1 MNPGIF
7 LFLCSS
13 FSSVAPLF
21 KEACPAELQGKVV
34 TFIPTAS
41 NPESYKAYVKS
52 GQKALEKFGLKV
64 EPLDVAEASAEEIEA
79 SLSRGD
85 LIYVSGGNTFY
96 LLQEL
101 QRKGA
106 DKLILRE
113 IEGGK
118 PYIGESAGTMIL
130 APSIEYVQLMDKASV
145 APELTSFAALGVIS
159 KYPLPHYKSFPFA
172 KVAEKIIATYGE
184 KLPLVPITNH
194 QAIIVRGNDLTVV
207 TKE

>member
-1 MNPGIF
+1 MTPSMF

-13 FSSVAPLF
+13 FSSVATLLP
-21 KEACPAELQGKVV
+21 EASPIELSGRVV

-41 NPESYKAYVKS
+41 IHESYKAYVKS
-52 GQKALEKFGLKV
+52 GQKALEKLGLKV
-64 EPLDVAEASAEEIEA
+64 EVLDVAEASSEEIEA
-79 SLSRGD
+79 TLSRGD
-85 LIYVSGGNTFY
+85 LIYITGGNTFY

-106 DKLILRE
+106 DQMIRRE
-113 IEGGK
+113 IEAGK

-145 APELTSFAALGVIS
+145 APELTSHQALGIIS
-159 KYPLPHYKSFPFA
+159 KYPLPHYKNFPFV
-172 KVAEKIIATYGE
+172 KVGDKVVATYGE

-194 QAIIVRGNDLTVV
+194 QALVIRGDEWRVV

>member
-130 APSIEYVQLMDKASV
+130 APSIE
-145 APELTSFAALGVIS
+145 
-159 KYPLPHYKSFPFA
+159 
-172 KVAEKIIATYGE
+172 
-184 KLPLVPITNH
+184 
-194 QAIIVRGNDLTVV
+194 
-207 TKE
+207 